1 MDIRILNKTAISNL
15 DTTAQKVYDMPASA
29 KSGVGLGGSLLSNG
43 QMMTAYHGAVF
54 SFANTCHTF
63 MAGVVGTSQ
72 EVLLY
77 RWRQSANPIT
87 SATVQSLVV
96 LRGRLP
102 QPNHNIPLSISS
114 TNARFKPIP
123 FCLAYSKT
131 SSSNAWGIL
140 NSNLTISISPT
151 NSLLVSWLCLLGFLV
166 LPFWLCLLALA
177 LSSASLTNLNMSKTA
192 WGGRLSDTIITP
204 KKNIDVIIPNKPS
217 LLLKFYQSV
226 SSKLDIIGQIRY
238 NVDKVL
244 ETPYKQ
250 RILLRLANLFLPI
263 TLACP
268 AYTWASVSYGQDE
281 PIREDGCTTVCVFS
295 TSCPPLARNKGQI
308 SQTGVIS
315 NV

>member
-1 MDIRILNKTAISNL
+1 MTTL
-15 DTTAQKVYDMPASA
+15 DTTAQIRYDSGTTKSTSGYPHPLSCGIFMPTTFVVPTRIKPHTS
-29 KSGVGLGGSLLSNG
+29 
-43 QMMTAYHGAVF
+43 MTGRESQIQHHSCGNKLRRLVAVVE
-54 SFANTCHTF
+54 ARRPMPTKHC
-63 MAGVVGTSQ
+63 ATS
-72 EVLLY
+72 
-77 RWRQSANPIT
+77 T
-87 SATVQSLVV
+87 SAVNNRVYLAV
-96 LRGRLP
+96 LD
-102 QPNHNIPLSISS
+102 NSPLSINSS
-114 TNARFKPIP
+114 NAWFKPKSYS
-123 FCLAYSKT
+123 LAYCTT
-131 SSSNAWGIL
+131 SSSNGWGIL

-217 LLLKFYQSV
+217 LLLKVYQSV

-238 NVDKVL
+238 NVGKVL
-244 ETPYKQ
+244 ETPYRK

-263 TLACP
+263 TLTCP

-281 PIREDGCTTVCVFS
+281 PIREDGCTTFCVFS

-308 SQTGVIS
+308 SQKGVIS